1 MVQELKLFQ
10 DSRLIS
16 HDYFTLLMLQRIQTL
31 FLAIVSIGMVGF
43 LALPVWSKT
52 SPTENAV
59 LDAFQLVHHQ
69 GISSYITPTW
79 YIAVLAVL
87 VAGVAAF
94 AITRF
99 KNRLVQSALCALNS
113 ILMTAL
119 MATVLY
125 FSYSK
130 GKNLF
135 DPQEPGSYQLGFF
148 ALLVAMLSNV
158 LANRFIRR
166 DERMVKESERMR

>member
-1 MVQELKLFQ
+1 
-10 DSRLIS
+10 
-16 HDYFTLLMLQRIQTL
+16 MLQRIQTL
-31 FLAIVSIGMVGF
+31 FLGLVGVGMGAF
-43 LALPVWSKT
+43 LVLPIWAKT
-52 SPTENAV
+52 SPTNSAE
-59 LDAFQLVHHQ
+59 LTAFQLVHKQ

-79 YIAVLAVL
+79 YIAVLAVA
-87 VAGVAAF
+87 VAAVAAF
-94 AITRF
+94 AIAHY

-135 DPQEPGSYQLGFF
+135 DPQEPGSYQMGFF
-148 ALLVAMLSNV
+148 ALILAMLGNL